1 MRNLYNS
8 LLLFGVL
15 TFGIA
20 IVNTTSFVTPI
31 IADEDVCKCPKD
43 CTCEHCEGK
52 PVKCECKH

>member
-1 MRNLYNS
+1 MRNIYNS
-8 LLLFGVL
+8 LLLFGIL
-15 TFGIA
+15 MFGIA

-31 IADEDVCKCPKD
+31 IDDEDVCKCPKD